1 MPDDDPPA
9 IPPSNH
15 FDMATACQMA
25 LDALRAWQRRMVM
38 PGTADD

>member
-1 MPDDDPPA
+1 MPDDNPPA

-15 FDMATACQMA
+15 FDMATARQMA
-25 LDALRAWQRRMVM
+25 LDAPHAWQRRMVM